1 MKTKLYLGEAVGL
14 VVKTAPFMAVR
25 VGSYAVLAAGLM
37 VYFGV
42 IGGVAWMLGQLWSV
56 LGVIT
61 FLAGV
66 GGAFGIVHW
75 VTRYYFHLLR
85 AAHTAVMTEFIVYGR
100 GPTGSQVAHGKAEVM
115 SRFRDTSILFAVDRL
130 VAGIVRTVTRTVGNV
145 MRILPI
151 PGLDGL
157 RTFLNRVARY
167 STTYID
173 EAILS
178 LAYRDREENVWKVAQ
193 DGVILYAMC
202 WKPVLANAVVLTLLS
217 YVQFFL
223 FLVLLGIPA
232 LALGAVLPSLQVMLG
247 VGVLVGAWMLKLAV
261 ADAFSLA
268 STLLA
273 FHRSIEGVVPDPTWQ
288 GRLEGMTGKFKEL
301 TAKAREKV
309 APASAESSVGPEVVQ
324 SGLEPA

>member
-14 VVKTAPFMAVR
+14 VIKTAPFMAVR
-25 VGSYAVLAAGLM
+25 IGSYAVLAAGLM
-37 VYFGV
+37 VYFAV
-42 IGGVAWMLGQLWSV
+42 VGGVAWMLGMLWSV

-66 GGAFGIVHW
+66 GGMFGIVHW

-130 VAGIVRTVTRTVGNV
+130 VAGVVRTVTRTVGNV

-178 LAYRDREENVWKVAQ
+178 LAYRDREQNVWKVAQ

-223 FLVLLGIPA
+223 FLILLGLPA
-232 LALGAVLPSLQVMLG
+232 LALGAVFPALQVMLG

-273 FHRSIEGVVPDPTWQ
+273 FHRSIEGVEPDPTWQ
-288 GRLEGMTGKFKEL
+288 ARLEGMTGKFKEL

-309 APASAESSVGPEVVQ
+309 APAAAPAASVPEVAQ
-324 SGLEPA
+324 RGFEPA